1 MRRPTPCPR
10 YAPLV
15 LIAALALAPPAFSI
29 ESIGPTRPIVEPNM
43 LDEIQEQLKKKEAS
57 GDLER
62 FQKEFEARTRHSIE
76 EPKSIAGVATT
87 THPRTYH
94 VDPTWTAPST
104 VTTPDGKTVVEA
116 GQTVNPLD
124 YITWSRK
131 FLFFDGR
138 DPRQVTKAAQIIT
151 REGGAVRAIM
161 VAGRPLDLTREWKRQ
176 VYFDQGGSLVR
187 KLGIRQVPALVQQ
200 DGKQLRVEEMLP

>member
-1 MRRPTPCPR
+1 VQAATFS
-10 YAPLV
+10 
-15 LIAALALAPPAFSI
+15 ALAMGGSAWGI

-43 LDEIQEQLKKKEAS
+43 LDEIQTELKKKEAN

-62 FQKEFEARTRHSIE
+62 FQKDFEARTRHSIE
-76 EPKSIAGVATT
+76 EPKGVASVTT
-87 THPRTYH
+87 TTRPRVFH
-94 VDPTWTAPST
+94 VDPTWTAAST
-104 VTTPDGKTVVEA
+104 VTTPDGKTIVEA

-131 FLFFDGR
+131 FFFFDGR
-138 DPRQVTKAAQIIT
+138 DPRQIAKAAEIIT

-176 VYFDQGGSLVR
+176 IYFDQGGTLVR
-187 KLGIRQVPALVQQ
+187 KLNIRQVPALVQQ
-200 DGKQLRVEEMLP
+200 DGKRLRVEEMMP